1 MAQARSTTF
10 PKPFDAFKVAGVTSQ
25 WIKLSRPDGH
35 PHVLLVTIDHPPVN
49 AMTLEVHRELLQA
62 LRLTDT
68 DTDADADVDIR
79 CIILTGAGE
88 RCFVAGGDV
97 AELGAMDA
105 EKALV
110 RTRVIRQVFDAIRRN
125 QVPVIGAINGH
136 ALGSGL
142 VMMAQ
147 CDIVVASDNARFGLP
162 EIAVGVMGGT
172 KHLARIVP
180 EKLMRWMALTGQR
193 VDAAHLQRLGVI
205 LKVVPRD
212 QLLSAALEVATDIC
226 SKSPAAVRLMKE
238 VMNLTEAMDLDNGYH
253 VETYATAIISTHPDS
268 KEAARAFQEKRPAD
282 FSKPT
287 KPEPTKP

>member
-1 MAQARSTTF
+1 M
-10 PKPFDAFKVAGVTSQ
+10 TSQ

-68 DTDADADVDIR
+68 NNDINTDTDIR

-88 RCFVAGGDV
+88 HCFVAGGDV

-125 QVPVIGAINGH
+125 PVPVIGAINGH

-147 CDIVVASDNARFGLP
+147 CDVVVASDNARFGLP

-180 EKLMRWMALTGQR
+180 EKLMRWMALTGRR
-193 VDAAHLQRLGVI
+193 VDAAHLERLGVI
-205 LKVVPRD
+205 LKVVPQAR
-212 QLLSAALEVATDIC
+212 LLDAALEVAADIC
-226 SKSPAAVRLMKE
+226 TKSPAGVRLMKE
-238 VMNLTEAMDLDNGYH
+238 VMNLTESMDLDNGYH
-253 VETYATAIISTHPDS
+253 VETYATAIMSTHPDS
-268 KEAARAFQEKRPAD
+268 KEAAQAFQEKRMAD
-282 FSKPT
+282 YSKRN
-287 KPEPTKP
+287 KP

>member
-1 MAQARSTTF
+1 M
-10 PKPFDAFKVAGVTSQ
+10 TSQ

-68 DTDADADVDIR
+68 NNDINTDTDTDADIR

-125 QVPVIGAINGH
+125 PVPVIGAINGH

-147 CDIVVASDNARFGLP
+147 CDVVVASDNARFGLP

-180 EKLMRWMALTGQR
+180 EKLMRWMALTGRR
-193 VDAAHLQRLGVI
+193 VDAAHLERLGVI
-205 LKVVPRD
+205 LKVVPQAR
-212 QLLSAALEVATDIC
+212 LLDAALEVAADIC
-226 SKSPAAVRLMKE
+226 TKSPAGVRLMKE
-238 VMNLTEAMDLDNGYH
+238 VMNLTESMDLDNGYH
-253 VETYATAIISTHPDS
+253 VETYATAIMSTHPDS
-268 KEAARAFQEKRPAD
+268 KEAAQAFQEKRMAD
-282 FSKPT
+282 YSKRN
-287 KPEPTKP
+287 KP